1 MRLKDLTFNDLTY
14 WPRQHV
20 LGFIRLWQFNG
31 PGLAVRVT
39 ASNLLRVRGLVEVR
53 LFGFTVTLRTG
64 TPDLMVALDGLG
76 EELAPVLGYPDP
88 AGLIIDAGGYIG
100 TAALRL
106 ARAYPRSRVICLEP
120 AAENLAM
127 LRRNVGAVGNIVVV
141 QAALAA
147 TAGEATL
154 HDPGAGEWGFSLL
167 AGETHRPLGA
177 VPTVTVEAILAHE
190 ERDRLFLLK
199 LDVEGAE
206 SEILAASAGWIERTD
221 ILVAEL
227 HERLAPGVTV
237 TFARITAG
245 RINRALPGE
254 KVVSVRKRFGGR
266 GGTG

>member
-1 MRLKDLTFNDLTY
+1 MRLQDLTFKDLTY
-14 WPRQHV
+14 WPRQYI
-20 LGFIRLWQFNG
+20 LGFARLWQFNG

-39 ASNLLRVRGLVEVR
+39 ALNLMRVRRLVEAR
-53 LFGFTVTLRTG
+53 LFGFTLTLRTG

-76 EELAPVLGYPDP
+76 EELAPVLGFPDP
-88 AGLIIDAGGYIG
+88 AGLVIDAGGYIG

-106 ARAYPRSRVICLEP
+106 ARAYPKSRVICLEP
-120 AAENLAM
+120 AAENLAV
-127 LRRNVGAVGNIVVV
+127 LRRNVGAVRNIVVM

-177 VPTVTVEAILAHE
+177 VPTVTVEGILAHE
-190 ERDRLFLLK
+190 QRDRLFLLK

-221 ILVAEL
+221 IMVAEL
-227 HERLAPGVTV
+227 HERLAPGATAM
-237 TFARITAG
+237 FARATVG
-245 RINRALPGE
+245 RTNRALPGE
-254 KVVSVRKRFGGR
+254 KVVSVRAGFGGS
-266 GGTG
+266 GGTR